1 MLGKQYDN
9 NDDDNDNDNDTNNNI
24 NNNNNNNVDYHNKY
38 EIIRAT
44 FFYIALLS

>member
-24 NNNNNNNVDYHNKY
+24 NNNNNNVDYHNKY

-44 FFYIALLS
+44 FFL